1 MPRSKKRSQV
11 RRQKARETQ
20 IAQQEAETKK
30 MTLQQYQRQRFFGW
44 ALVAVG
50 VSMAVSHWIQH
61 LGFWQLMSPG
71 WSDLLIG
78 YPMGGLLAVAGAVV
92 LSK

>member
-1 MPRSKKRSQV
+1 MPRSKKRTQV
-11 RRQKARETQ
+11 REQKARETQ
-20 IAQQEAETKK
+20 LAQQEAETKK
-30 MTLQQYQRQRFFGW
+30 MTWEQYRRQRLFGW
-44 ALVAVG
+44 TLVAVG

-61 LGFWQLMSPG
+61 LGFWELMSPG

-78 YPMGGLLAVAGAVV
+78 YPMGGLLGVAGAIV